1 MNRRNIIRN
10 VEPPEV
16 VDIVEEPKKEL
27 NEAHVFDT
35 ESKPEV
41 KEVQHTNTIDCE
53 CGKTVSKKGYKRHQ
67 QTKGHLNAIDKQ
79 VADPQT
85 VEPVTKDYSQEI
97 TELRKQLSQTQAID
111 YDRIINGVHKCF
123 SNIDTSRD
131 TIRKQEQERTDKLYQ
146 DRIKQ
151 YEAQQNRIQPPQY
164 KPNSVF
170 ARTASI
176 QSRYGKGKFNY

>member
-16 VDIVEEPKKEL
+16 VDIAEEPKKEL
-27 NEAHVFDT
+27 NEADVFDT
-35 ESKPEV
+35 DSKAP
-41 KEVQHTNTIDCE
+41 VQHTNTIDCE

-97 TELRKQLSQTQAID
+97 TDLRKQLSQTQAID

-123 SNIDTSRD
+123 SNVDTSRD
-131 TIRKQEQERTDKLYQ
+131 TIRKQEQERADKLYQ